1 MISPANFKSQF
12 VIFLF
17 LAWSVMNGMAAAEA
31 LSARRTIVIDKA
43 KKNLILFTDGKKMA
57 EFPASFGIDPDSDK
71 RKAFDC
77 ATPEGLY
84 FITYKKTETRFHR
97 LLGISY
103 PSLANAEKGLTSGVI
118 SLNGFKKI
126 QDAVQKSRGAPCDT
140 GLGCGIALH
149 GGGVFRY
156 FDKNRERDWTE
167 GCVALNNNDMENL
180 FDACR
185 PKDRV
190 IIFNSRRNL
199 YGIIRPF
206 TRMKNVDGQG
216 LPVCPDGICTYEAE
230 LPTALGR
237 TVLTLREG
245 KKFGRSI
252 QVFANK
258 PDAPDKPFLTLLD
271 SNADGHISFLDSV
284 SGPAA
289 ENILPDAAY
298 VMVREAVIE
307 ALCKG
312 IAPLQSAATP

>member
-1 MISPANFKSQF
+1 
-12 VIFLF
+12 
-17 LAWSVMNGMAAAEA
+17 MNGMAAGATS
-31 LSARRTIVIDKA
+31 SAQRVIVIDKA
-43 KKNLILFTDGKKMA
+43 KKSLIFFMDGKVVA

-103 PSLANAEKGLTSGVI
+103 PSLANAEKGLVSSVI
-118 SLNGFKKI
+118 SLNGYKKI
-126 QDAVQKSRGAPCDT
+126 REAVRKSRTTPCDT

-167 GCVALNNNDMENL
+167 GCVALNNEDMEKL

-185 PKDRV
+185 PKDPV

-216 LPVCPDGICTYEAE
+216 LPVCPEGICTYEAE
-230 LPTALGR
+230 LSTALGR

-252 QVFANK
+252 QVFAYK
-258 PDAPDKPFLTLLD
+258 PDAPDRPFLTLLD
-271 SNADGHISFLDSV
+271 SNADGHISFLDNV

-298 VMVREAVIE
+298 AMVREALIE
-307 ALCKG
+307 ALSKG

>member
-1 MISPANFKSQF
+1 
-12 VIFLF
+12 
-17 LAWSVMNGMAAAEA
+17 MNGMAAAES
-31 LSARRTIVIDKA
+31 LSAQRTIVIDKA
-43 KKNLILFTDGKKMA
+43 KKNLILFMDGKKLA

-84 FITYKKTETRFHR
+84 FITYKKSETRFHR
-97 LLGISY
+97 LLGTSY
-103 PSLANAEKGLTSGVI
+103 PSLANAEKGLVSGVI
-118 SLNGFKKI
+118 SLNGYKKI
-126 QDAVQKSRGAPCDT
+126 QNAARKSRTTPCDT

-167 GCVALNNNDMENL
+167 GCVALDNNDMERL

-185 PKDRV
+185 PKDPV

-206 TRMKNVDGQG
+206 TRMKNIDGQG
-216 LPVCPDGICTYEAE
+216 LPVCPEGICTYEAE
-230 LPTALGR
+230 LPTTMGR
-237 TVLTLREG
+237 LVLTLKEG

-252 QVFANK
+252 QVFAYE
-258 PDAPDKPFLTLLD
+258 PDAPDTPRLALRD

-289 ENILPDAAY
+289 ANIPPDAAY
-298 VMVREAVIE
+298 AMVRDAVIA
-307 ALCKG
+307 ALSKG
-312 IAPLQSAATP
+312 DVPLQNAAP

>member
-1 MISPANFKSQF
+1 
-12 VIFLF
+12 
-17 LAWSVMNGMAAAEA
+17 MNGMAAGATS
-31 LSARRTIVIDKA
+31 SAQRIIVIDKA
-43 KKNLILFTDGKKMA
+43 KKSLIFFMDGKVVA

-103 PSLANAEKGLTSGVI
+103 PSLANAEKGLVSSVI
-118 SLNGFKKI
+118 SLNGYTKI
-126 QDAVQKSRGAPCDT
+126 REAVRKSRTTPCDT

-156 FDKNRERDWTE
+156 FDKNWERDWTE
-167 GCVALNNNDMENL
+167 GCVALNNEDMEKL

-185 PKDRV
+185 PKDPV

-206 TRMKNVDGQG
+206 TRMKNIDGQG
-216 LPVCPDGICTYEAE
+216 LPVCPEGICTYEAE
-230 LPTALGR
+230 LSTALGR

-252 QVFANK
+252 QVFAYK

-271 SNADGHISFLDSV
+271 SNADGHISFLDNV

-289 ENILPDAAY
+289 ENIPLDMAY
-298 VMVREAVIE
+298 AMVRNAVIE
-307 ALCKG
+307 ALSKG
-312 IAPLQSAATP
+312 DIPLQNAAP